1 MYNGVGKLNAD
12 RSVTVSGALVLSG
25 IAMAPAAQAASSDIV
40 IGVEAPLTGAQANNG
55 KDMLRG
61 VKLAVAQAN
70 AKGGIMGRKIR
81 VVELD
86 DQADPHKASAMVTK
100 AQKAGAVAV
109 IGPYNSSVG
118 IVNLPLYLKAGIVPV
133 HMTSTNDTDGMG
145 ITVQPKNNQISPIES
160 AYATAIGA
168 KKVAM
173 LVDPSTYTQ
182 GMADRLA
189 SALRA
194 KGATVTSIPIT
205 EGKNDYTAEV
215 AQAFEGVP
223 DLIYVSTYYPEG
235 AKIAQRLVLSKLPT
249 KCLMGLANVDAA
261 FVTEAGTIA
270 AERCVFSGVPEAAQ
284 MPGAKAATY
293 VADYK
298 KAFNKNPGVWGI
310 FTYDSAN
317 LLFAKMAQTK
327 STSFAP
333 VLKALQNTKN
343 YKGATGTIS
352 IRPSTGNRLK
362 VPVYILDVTDKGVFT
377 VSSSVKGMML
387 PML

>member
-1 MYNGVGKLNAD
+1 MRATTLA
-12 RSVTVSGALVLSG
+12 SVTVSGALVLSG

-86 DQADPHKASAMVTK
+86 DQADPNKAAAMVTK

-352 IRPSTGNRLK
+352 IRPSTGNRLN

-377 VSSSVKGMML
+377 VSSSVKGMIL

>member
-1 MYNGVGKLNAD
+1 MRATTLA
-12 RSVTVSGALVLSG
+12 SVTVSGALVLSG
-25 IAMAPAAQAASSDIV
+25 IALAPASQAASSDII
-40 IGVEAPLTGAQANNG
+40 IGVEAPLTGSQANNG
-55 KDMLRG
+55 QDMLRG

-70 AKGGIMGRKIR
+70 AKGGVLGRKVRI
-81 VVELD
+81 VELD
-86 DQADPHKASAMVTK
+86 DQANPDNAAAMVTK
-100 AQKAGAVAV
+100 AQAAGVVAV
-109 IGPYNSSVG
+109 VGPYNSSVG
-118 IVNLPLYLKAGIVPV
+118 IVNLPLYIKAGIVPV

-145 ITVQPKNNQISPIES
+145 VTVQPKNNQISPIEAS
-160 AYATAIGA
+160 YAKSIGA
-168 KKVAM
+168 KSVAM

-189 SALRA
+189 TALKA
-194 KGATVTSIPIT
+194 GGATVTSIPVT
-205 EGKNDYTAEV
+205 EGKNDYSAEV
-215 AQAFEGVP
+215 AQALQGVP
-223 DLIYVSTYYPEG
+223 DLVYVSTYYPEG
-235 AKIAQRLVLSKLPT
+235 AKIAQRLSLSKLPT

-261 FVTEAGTIA
+261 FVTEAGKIA

-284 MPGAKAATY
+284 MPGAKAAAY
-293 VADYK
+293 VAAYK
-298 KAFNKNPGVWGI
+298 KAFKKNPGVWGI

-317 LLFAKMAQTK
+317 LLFAKMTQTK

-377 VSSSVKGMML
+377 VSSSVKGLFPL
-387 PML
+387 PIM

>member
-1 MYNGVGKLNAD
+1 MRLTTVT
-12 RSVTVSGALVLSG
+12 SVTVVGALALSG
-25 IAMAPAAQAASSDIV
+25 IALAPASQASSHEIV

-55 KDMLRG
+55 QDMLRG

-70 AKGGIMGRKIR
+70 AKGGINGQKIR
-81 VVELD
+81 IVELD
-86 DQADPHKASAMVTK
+86 DQANPDKAAAMVTK
-100 AQKAGAVAV
+100 AKKAGVVAV
-109 IGPYNSSVG
+109 VGPYNSSVG

-145 ITVQPKNNQISPIES
+145 VTVQPKNNQISPIES
-160 AYATAIGA
+160 AYATSIGA
-168 KKVAM
+168 KNVAM

-194 KGATVTSIPIT
+194 KGATVTSIPIA

-235 AKIAQRLVLSKLPT
+235 SKIAQRLVLSKLPT

-261 FVTEAGTIA
+261 FVTEAGDIA

-284 MPGAKAATY
+284 MPGAKAASY

-333 VLKALQNTKN
+333 VLKALKNTKN

-362 VPVYILDVTDKGVFT
+362 VPVYILKVDDKGVFT
-377 VSSSVKGMML
+377 VSSQVKGLMPL
-387 PML
+387 I

>member
-1 MYNGVGKLNAD
+1 MRATTLA
-12 RSVTVSGALVLSG
+12 SVTVSGALVLSG
-25 IAMAPAAQAASSDIV
+25 IAMAPASQAASSDIV
-40 IGVEAPLTGAQANNG
+40 IGVEAPLTGAQASNG
-55 KDMLRG
+55 QDMLRG

-70 AKGGIMGRKIR
+70 AKGGVMGRKVRI
-81 VVELD
+81 VELD
-86 DQADPHKASAMVTK
+86 DQADPNKAAAMVTK
-100 AQKAGAVAV
+100 AKAAGVTAVV
-109 IGPYNSSVG
+109 GPYNSSVG
-118 IVNLPLYLKAGIVPV
+118 IINLPLYLKAGIVPV

-145 ITVQPKNNQISPIES
+145 VTVQPKNNQISPIES
-160 AYATAIGA
+160 AYATSIGA

-189 SALRA
+189 STLKAQ
-194 KGATVTSIPIT
+194 GATVTSIPIT

-235 AKIAQRLVLSKLPT
+235 AKIAQRLSLSKLPT
-249 KCLMGLANVDAA
+249 KCLMGLANVDPA
-261 FVTEAGTIA
+261 FVTEAGDIA

-284 MPGAKAATY
+284 MPGAKAAAY
-293 VADYK
+293 VAAYK
-298 KAFNKNPGVWGI
+298 KAFKKDPGVWGI

-377 VSSSVKGMML
+377 VSSSVKGIFL
-387 PML
+387 PLL

>member
-1 MYNGVGKLNAD
+1 MRATTLA
-12 RSVTVSGALVLSG
+12 SVTVSGALVLSG
-25 IAMAPAAQAASSDIV
+25 IALAPAAQAASSDIV

-86 DQADPHKASAMVTK
+86 DQADPNKAAAMVTK

-352 IRPSTGNRLK
+352 IRPSTGNRLN

>member
-1 MYNGVGKLNAD
+1 MRLTTVT
-12 RSVTVSGALVLSG
+12 SVTVVGALALSG
-25 IAMAPAAQAASSDIV
+25 IALAPASQASSHEIV

-55 KDMLRG
+55 QDMLRG

-70 AKGGIMGRKIR
+70 AKGGINGQKIR
-81 VVELD
+81 IVELD
-86 DQADPHKASAMVTK
+86 DQANPDKAAAMVTK
-100 AQKAGAVAV
+100 AKKAGVVAV
-109 IGPYNSSVG
+109 VGPYNSSVG

-145 ITVQPKNNQISPIES
+145 VTVQPKNNQISPIES
-160 AYATAIGA
+160 AYATSIGA
-168 KKVAM
+168 KNVAM

-194 KGATVTSIPIT
+194 KGATVTSIPIA

-235 AKIAQRLVLSKLPT
+235 SKIAQRLVLSKLPT

-261 FVTEAGTIA
+261 FVTEAGDIA

-284 MPGAKAATY
+284 MPGAKAASY

-362 VPVYILDVTDKGVFT
+362 VPVYILKVDDKGVFT
-377 VSSSVKGMML
+377 VSSQVKGLMPL
-387 PML
+387 I

>member
-1 MYNGVGKLNAD
+1 MRASTLA
-12 RSVTVSGALVLSG
+12 SVTVSGALVLSG

-86 DQADPHKASAMVTK
+86 DQADPNKAAAMVTK

-145 ITVQPKNNQISPIES
+145 ITVQPKNNQISPLES

-377 VSSSVKGMML
+377 VSSSVKGIFL
-387 PML
+387 PLL

>member
-1 MYNGVGKLNAD
+1 
-12 RSVTVSGALVLSG
+12 
-25 IAMAPAAQAASSDIV
+25 
-40 IGVEAPLTGAQANNG
+40 
-55 KDMLRG
+55 
-61 VKLAVAQAN
+61 
-70 AKGGIMGRKIR
+70 
-81 VVELD
+81 
-86 DQADPHKASAMVTK
+86 
-100 AQKAGAVAV
+100 
-109 IGPYNSSVG
+109 
-118 IVNLPLYLKAGIVPV
+118 
-133 HMTSTNDTDGMG
+133 MTSTNDTDGMG
-145 ITVQPKNNQISPIES
+145 VTVQPKNNQISPIES
-160 AYATAIGA
+160 AYATSIGA
-168 KKVAM
+168 KNVAM

-261 FVTEAGTIA
+261 FVTEAGTVA

-377 VSSSVKGMML
+377 VNSSVKGMIL

>member
-1 MYNGVGKLNAD
+1 MRASTLA
-12 RSVTVSGALVLSG
+12 SVTVSGALVLSG

-86 DQADPHKASAMVTK
+86 DQADPNKAAAMVTK

-377 VSSSVKGMML
+377 VSSSVKGIFL
-387 PML
+387 PLL

>member
-1 MYNGVGKLNAD
+1 MRASTLA
-12 RSVTVSGALVLSG
+12 SVTVSGALELSG

-86 DQADPHKASAMVTK
+86 DQADPNKAAAMVTK

-377 VSSSVKGMML
+377 VSSSVKGIFL
-387 PML
+387 PLL

>member
-1 MYNGVGKLNAD
+1 MRASTLA
-12 RSVTVSGALVLSG
+12 SVTVSGALVLSG

-86 DQADPHKASAMVTK
+86 DQADPNKAAAMVTK

-298 KAFNKNPGVWGI
+298 KAFHKNPGVWGI

-352 IRPSTGNRLK
+352 IRPSTGNRLN

-377 VSSSVKGMML
+377 VSSSVKGIFL
-387 PML
+387 PLL